1 MIDYIGMV
9 YVKIKT
15 ELLGPNWLGVVCD
28 EN

>member
-9 YVKIKT
+9 YAKIKT
-15 ELLGPNWLGVVCD
+15 ELSGPNWLGMVCD